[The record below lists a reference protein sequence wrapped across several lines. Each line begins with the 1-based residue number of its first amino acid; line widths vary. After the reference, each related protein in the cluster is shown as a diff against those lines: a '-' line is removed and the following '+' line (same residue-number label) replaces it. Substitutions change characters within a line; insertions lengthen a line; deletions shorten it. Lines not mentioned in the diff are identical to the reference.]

1 MSNMNRLFFAL
12 GLLTGAAITWML
24 ALGLQILR

>member
-1 MSNMNRLFFAL
+1 MNNMNRLFFAL
-12 GLLTGAAITWML
+12 GILTGAAATWIL